1 MCSTETDISDG
12 EIMRH
17 GRVAC
22 SRSPFAS
29 TKLQLNSQPA
39 KKYPPTVSRQCLEY
53 IFLEYIFGVYYV
65 RMYNE
70 AWSLDTDFSVVICI
84 AENSDEMRL
93 EISAKDCL

>member
-1 MCSTETDISDG
+1 M
-12 EIMRH
+12 
-17 GRVAC
+17 
-22 SRSPFAS
+22 
-29 TKLQLNSQPA
+29 
-39 KKYPPTVSRQCLEY
+39 SRQCLEY

-70 AWSLDTDFSVVICI
+70 VWSLDTDFSVVICI